1 MFFHVFLS
9 FYRFSM
15 IFPDFRWIR
24 GRGGPGGLP
33 AKIPGGETGED
44 RGRPGKTGEDQG
56 AQNLSGAKSD
66 ILHRKTME
74 KRRITLLAR

>member
-9 FYRFSM
+9 FYRFSL

-33 AKIPGGETGED
+33 AKIPGGETGEL
-44 RGRPGKTGEDQG
+44 RGTPGNSGELQG
-56 AQNLSGAKSD
+56 AQHLSGAKSD
-66 ILHRKTME
+66 ILHGKPWK